1 MVLSKQDRDSFLKL
15 AKEKK
20 VFLEGNIA
28 KVIKPSDG
36 DNEFEEYLK
45 LCIKKDNDSRRKRLE
60 VTKQVQSQ
68 NKKLEQVNSDNLKL
82 MEDLKLSLEES
93 LKLKNDAE
101 KARLDA
107 ESAKNDALQDLD
119 VLQKK
124 TQTEL
129 IGTIVKIALWVII
142 GVGLITSGLYLTVL
156 IIGGDSKII
165 ESTWSNLF
173 GILLTNS
180 FSIIGTIMGVKYATE
195 NIK

>member
-1 MVLSKQDRDSFLKL
+1 MILSKQDRDAFLKL
-15 AKEKK
+15 SKEKK

-28 KVIKPSDG
+28 KVIEASEG
-36 DNEFEEYLK
+36 DKEFDEYLK
-45 LCIKKDNDSRRKRLE
+45 LSIKRDNDSRRKRLD

-68 NKKLEQVNSDNLKL
+68 NKKLESVNLENMKL
-82 MEDLKLSLEES
+82 MGDLKSSLEES
-93 LKLKNDAE
+93 LKLKNEAE
-101 KARLDA
+101 IAKLEA
-107 ESAKNDALQDLD
+107 ERAKNDALQDLD

-142 GVGLITSGLYLTVL
+142 GVGLITSGLYVTVL
-156 IIGGDSKII
+156 IMGGDSKII

-180 FSIIGTIMGVKYATE
+180 FSIIVTIMGVKYATE
-195 NIK
+195 NKN

>member
-1 MVLSKQDRDSFLKL
+1 MELSKQDRDSFLKL
-15 AKEKK
+15 SKDKK

-28 KVIKPSDG
+28 KVIKASDG
-36 DNEFEEYLK
+36 DVEFDEYLK
-45 LCIKKDNDSRRKRLE
+45 LCIKRDNDSRRKRLD

-68 NKKLEQVNSDNLKL
+68 NKKLELANSDNMKL
-82 MEDLKLSLEES
+82 MEELKLSLEES
-93 LKLKNDAE
+93 LHLKNEAE
-101 KARLDA
+101 N
-107 ESAKNDALQDLD
+107 AKNDALQDLD

-142 GVGLITSGLYLTVL
+142 GVGLITSGLYLVVL
-156 IIGGDSKII
+156 IMGADSKII

-195 NIK
+195 NKN